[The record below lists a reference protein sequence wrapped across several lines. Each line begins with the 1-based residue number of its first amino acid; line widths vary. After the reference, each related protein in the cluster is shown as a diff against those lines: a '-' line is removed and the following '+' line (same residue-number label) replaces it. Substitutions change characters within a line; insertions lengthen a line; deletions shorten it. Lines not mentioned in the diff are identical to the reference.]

1 MRLRRLMLLAGA
13 AALAVVVAVSGQ
25 AGRAAPSPSLTVDAP
40 IVELQAD
47 AGRVIFRT
55 LSDAATCREL
65 VVWSPSTGARVA
77 LPGSGSGCANY
88 GGYGGVAL
96 AGGTAAWVP
105 ELNGNN
111 TAETYLYLASLD
123 SKRPHPEE
131 SDSASAD
138 GYGAGTVISNLRGG
152 DGFIAYNR
160 SERCSTDNPDF
171 PPQLVCPPGYDS
183 GEAVSDEISLA
194 APSPRVIATSDHNLT
209 QLAVGGGRVVARAHG
224 GAVVVLAPTRRPAP
238 LVRRAGYKAERPIAS
253 YAYLPER
260 ALTVATDGHTLAV
273 LHGTTLDVIPL
284 PGRSEPVR
292 AARFHRP
299 PASCASPTST
309 ARSRSTSTATP
320 STCSTSPQAG
330 ASDSRPR
337 RDVTSRQRPTRARR
351 PLHRRWTDLSF
362 TPRAAVNRRFHS

>member
-209 QLAVGGGRVVARAHG
+209 QLAVGGG
-224 GAVVVLAPTRRPAP
+224 AVVVLAPTRRPAP